1 MAWHWANLKSI
12 KAPHFIKY
20 FLNFSV
26 GPPGSGGMEIPK
38 QREGGE
44 LGAGGVSG
52 DREGGHSHSPPYHGH
67 ESAQAD
73 KQKKGKTGLNIN

>member
-1 MAWHWANLKSI
+1 
-12 KAPHFIKY
+12 
-20 FLNFSV
+20 
-26 GPPGSGGMEIPK
+26 MEMPK

-44 LGAGGVSG
+44 LGAGGVAG